1 MAGSI
6 LELRRKVVLQ
16 LLADSNGFVTIGQ
29 IAEKIGVSRRTIL
42 REMDGVQEWLGAS
55 GFRLVSKPGIGVGI
69 DGGES
74 ERFRLQQRLHGENP
88 DVVNLPKDRQKLILI
103 ELMQQKEP
111 VKLYAITSRL
121 GVSASTVSSD
131 LDKVEGWLSNYGLR
145 LVRKTGSGVHVEGE
159 ESDFRRAM
167 IALLYENTSEEEL
180 MRLIKEAAPN
190 RHRRANLIQISVRN
204 RLLNLIDRAI
214 IEQIESMVYALE
226 KRLPHRLAESACIG
240 LMVHLAL
247 AVQRL
252 KNEERISIDAGLL
265 SELRRTEE
273 FRYALEIAA
282 EMADAFGMEVPED
295 EVGYIT
301 MHLKGARLYEDTVQ
315 AAEVAAAMGDSLGRE
330 ELESL
335 ALKMIQVVEE
345 EFHLSLREDGKLLQD
360 LVTHLDP
367 TLRRLEFN
375 LDIRNP
381 LLEKLKEL
389 FPEVY
394 RISGKAAQVLAARI
408 GKVIPDAE
416 IGFLSMHFGAAIEK
430 RRGSFEKRFRVVVA
444 CPSGIGSSRLLSA
457 RLEKE
462 FPDMEIADVVSTFT
476 LSRSWLDEN
485 RISLVISTIPL
496 EDCPIRCLCVNP
508 LLPEEDRLAVSQA
521 IRRAMPRSPR
531 DTMDE
536 GMPLQENIAHVLRYS
551 HFIADILEH
560 NEALI
565 DERTG
570 SIEALVRQLSELLT
584 DDVGDRAQLYGQML
598 EQADMIVTG
607 DCAVLTCTSAVLP
620 WHAFLLCRADPAVL
634 SAFCHKP
641 VRLLAVL
648 VSPEAQRA
656 REEGMVRDFCRY
668 IGGNFQ
674 LDPSLRSP
682 RARDLS
688 DRLHALLHS
697 LYMTKL
703 YDWRAGLHA

>member
-16 LLADSNGFVTIGQ
+16 FLAEANEFVTIGQ

-42 REMDGVQEWLGAS
+42 REMDGVAEWLGGS
-55 GFRLVSKPGIGVGI
+55 GFRLVSKPGMGVRI
-69 DGGES
+69 DGGVS
-74 ERFRLQQRLHGENP
+74 ERQRLQQRLHGENP
-88 DVVNLPKDRQKLILI
+88 EVVNLPRDRQKLILI

-111 VKLYAITSRL
+111 VKLYGITSRL

-131 LDKVEGWLSNYGLR
+131 LDKVASWLSNYGLR

-159 ESDFRRAM
+159 ETDLRRAM

-180 MRLIKEAAPN
+180 MRLIKETAPN
-190 RHRRANLIQISVRN
+190 RSRRASLMQISVRN
-204 RLLNLIDRAI
+204 RLLDLIDRAT
-214 IEQIESMVYALE
+214 IEQIETMVYALE

-252 KNEERISIDAGLL
+252 KTGERITIDAVLL
-265 SELRRTEE
+265 AELRRTEE

-282 EMADAFGMEVPED
+282 AMAEAFGLEVPED
-295 EVGYIT
+295 EVGYVT

-315 AAEVAAAMGDSLGRE
+315 AAEVAAALGDALGRE
-330 ELESL
+330 ELEAL
-335 ALKMIQVVEE
+335 ALQMIEVVES
-345 EFHLSLREDGKLLQD
+345 EFHLSLRDDGKLLQD

-367 TLRRLEFN
+367 TMRRLEFN

-381 LLEKLKEL
+381 LLDKLKEL

-394 RISGKAAQVLAARI
+394 RISGKAAAVLSERI
-408 GKVIPDAE
+408 GKTIPDAE

-476 LSRSWLDEN
+476 LSRAWLDEN

-508 LLPEEDRLAVSQA
+508 LLPEEDRMAVSQA
-521 IRRAMPRSPR
+521 VRRAMPRTPR
-531 DTMDE
+531 EQPAE
-536 GMPLQENIAHVLRYS
+536 GAPLMENIGQVLRYS

-560 NEALI
+560 HEAVI
-565 DERTG
+565 DERAG
-570 SIEALVRQLSELLT
+570 SMEALARKLAGLLT
-584 DDVGDRAQLYGQML
+584 EDVDDRDELCSQML
-598 EQADMIVTG
+598 EHADMIVTG
-607 DCAVLTCTSAVLP
+607 DCAVITCSSAVLP
-620 WHAFLLCRADPAVL
+620 WHAFLLCRADPAML
-634 SAFCHKP
+634 SAFCRKP

-648 VSPEAQRA
+648 VSPEELVA

-668 IGGNFQ
+668 VGGNFQ

-682 RARDLS
+682 QAGDLR
-688 DRLHALLHS
+688 DRLYALLNA